1 MSTGDRP
8 MPPEP
13 LIHEGTSY
21 EPDPGAA
28 AWMKNTFVD
37 SGGEL
42 HNEDHQH
49 LEFAWLG
56 VVWTNERNQRKQK
69 RVLGMA
75 ETVDFRDR
83 TWKRGRQQHQLREW
97 FGELPDFLIT
107 LYAPHVA
114 GLDDASFCALVEHEL
129 FHCAQELDEYGAP
142 VFGKDGRPKWEIRA
156 HDVEEFTGVVRR
168 YGLEAAGPG
177 VQEMVDAA
185 SAEPEVAAAEIDG
198 ACGTCAR
205 RAA

>member
-1 MSTGDRP
+1 MSAGDRP
-8 MPPEP
+8 TPPEP
-13 LIHEGTSY
+13 LIQEGASY

-37 SGGEL
+37 PGGEL
-42 HNEDHQH
+42 TNSDHEH
-49 LEFAWLG
+49 LRWAWLG
-56 VVWTNERNQRKQK
+56 VVWTNERYQRKQK

-83 TWKRGRQQHQLREW
+83 TWKKGRQQHQLREW

-129 FHCAQELDEYGAP
+129 YHCAQELDEYGAP
-142 VFGKDGRPKWEIRA
+142 AFGADGRPKWEIRA
-156 HDVEEFTGVVRR
+156 HDVEEFVGVVDR
-168 YGLEAAGPG
+168 YGAEAASPNVGR
-177 VQEMVDAA
+177 MVEAA
-185 SAEPEVAAAEIDG
+185 RSEPTVEAAEIAG
-198 ACGTCAR
+198 GCGTCLK
-205 RAA
+205 AA